1 MQASV
6 ATKIKYDARK
16 LSAEEQA
23 LLRQMA
29 VSRVISGEP
38 VSRVTRAYG
47 LGDKTLYKWLRIYKE
62 EGANALAQSAK
73 QGRRRQLSESQL
85 AQVLDWIIGQPTKMW
100 SRNELLKKIEVAFGV
115 TCSATTLG
123 RLFAACGLS
132 APKHE
137 GCYQSYI
144 AGKWQRQGRLD
155 VQELVRRKRAE
166 RLNLTRV
173 EVDKPDGSGTW
184 RGWAA
189 FGVRGGMML
198 LKDGD
203 LLSALRDMNER
214 TNNSQVVMVDMPLPA
229 DAPWCSQLAVL
240 KNITLIK
247 LEAPAA
253 PSAQTATFQP
263 RSVELEMAT

>member
-1 MQASV
+1 MQAS
-6 ATKIKYDARK
+6 AAAKIKYDARK
-16 LSAEEQA
+16 LNADEQA

-47 LGDKTLYKWLRIYKE
+47 LGDKTLYKWLRTYKDD
-62 EGANALAQSAK
+62 GATALAQSAK
-73 QGRRRQLSESQL
+73 QGRRRQLSEEQL
-85 AQVLDWIIGQPTKMW
+85 SEVLGWIIDQPTKMW
-100 SRNELLKKIEVAFGV
+100 SRAELLLQIESTFDV

-132 APKHE
+132 SPKHE
-137 GCYQSYI
+137 GVYQSYI
-144 AGKWQRQGRLD
+144 AGSWQRQGRLD

-166 RLNLTRV
+166 RLSLTRV
-173 EVDKPDGSGTW
+173 VVKKPDGSGSW

-214 TNNSQVVMVDMPLPA
+214 TSISQVVMIDMEIPVGA
-229 DAPWCSQLAVL
+229 VWCSQLAVL

-247 LEAPAA
+247 LDEESEVEPALVE
-253 PSAQTATFQP
+253 TA
-263 RSVELEMAT
+263 

>member
-1 MQASV
+1 MQAPA

-16 LSAEEQA
+16 LNADEQA

-47 LGDKTLYKWLRIYKE
+47 LGDKTLYKWLRTYKD
-62 EGANALAQSAK
+62 EGATALAQSAK

-85 AQVLDWIIGQPTKMW
+85 AEVLGWIIDQPAKMW
-100 SRNELLKKIEVAFGV
+100 SRAELLQQIESTFEV

-132 APKHE
+132 APRHE
-137 GCYQSYI
+137 GVYQSYI
-144 AGKWQRQGRLD
+144 AGSWQRQGRLD

-166 RLNLTRV
+166 RLSLTRV
-173 EVDKPDGSGTW
+173 VVQKPDGSGSW
-184 RGWAA
+184 AGWAA

-203 LLSALRDMNER
+203 LLSALRDMNDR
-214 TNNSQVVMVDMPLPA
+214 ASVSQVVMIDMPISA
-229 DAPWCSQLAVL
+229 NSAWCSQLAAL
-240 KNITLIK
+240 KNITLIQ
-247 LEAPAA
+247 LDGEAEPEVEMEPA
-253 PSAQTATFQP
+253 
-263 RSVELEMAT
+263 